1 MAFYKGFLV
10 SYHYIQEW
18 VLIYT
23 YYIICNVQTGIPN
36 NDMNITQVNCC
47 GLVSISIIYCTNYC
61 YMYINEKFNFDVI
74 INCILFLELLLHTFL
89 NSALKGE

>member
-1 MAFYKGFLV
+1 
-10 SYHYIQEW
+10 
-18 VLIYT
+18 
-23 YYIICNVQTGIPN
+23 
-36 NDMNITQVNCC
+36 MNITQVNCC

>member
-10 SYHYIQEW
+10 SYHYIQVW
-18 VLIYT
+18 ALIYT
-23 YYIICNVQTGIPN
+23 YYIICNVPAGIPN

-47 GLVSISIIYCTNYC
+47 GLVYISIIYCTNYC

-74 INCILFLELLLHTFL
+74 INCILFLE
-89 NSALKGE
+89 

>member
-1 MAFYKGFLV
+1 M
-10 SYHYIQEW
+10 
-18 VLIYT
+18 
-23 YYIICNVQTGIPN
+23 GIPN

-74 INCILFLELLLHTFL
+74 INCILFLKLLLHTFL

>member
-10 SYHYIQEW
+10 SYHYIQVW

-23 YYIICNVQTGIPN
+23 YYIICNVPTGIPN

>member
-10 SYHYIQEW
+10 SYHYIQVW
-18 VLIYT
+18 ALIYT
-23 YYIICNVQTGIPN
+23 YYIICNVPTGIPN

-47 GLVSISIIYCTNYC
+47 GLVYISIIYCTNYC
-61 YMYINEKFNFDVI
+61 YINEKFNFDVI

>member
-1 MAFYKGFLV
+1 M
-10 SYHYIQEW
+10 
-18 VLIYT
+18 
-23 YYIICNVQTGIPN
+23 GIPI

-47 GLVSISIIYCTNYC
+47 GLVYISIIYCTNYC

>member
-10 SYHYIQEW
+10 SYYYIQVW
-18 VLIYT
+18 VFIYT
-23 YYIICNVQTGIPN
+23 YEYVNVPTGILN
-36 NDMNITQVNCC
+36 NEMNITQVNCC

-61 YMYINEKFNFDVI
+61 YINEKFNFDVL
-74 INCILFLELLLHTFL
+74 INCILFLELLSYFL